1 MYLHWLLLCYGSIL
15 FVLIFFLSL
24 EVVLWLGNILLF
36 LDWTSLLEFLAT
48 AFVCYVLGV
57 VSLIFLVSIVLCLLI
72 FKKKK
77 TLWVVLANILGYWV
91 IVWLVLWYLLRMACC
106 CLRSLLFWH
115 FYFSLRLGS
124 ASVEGFLF
132 CCCGRFSTWKVI
144 LLLLRIDLIT

>member
-1 MYLHWLLLCYGSIL
+1 MLFWARISLLTRLVVYVFTLVVALLWFYFIC
-15 FVLIFFLSL
+15 FDFFFLSL

-77 TLWVVLANILGYWV
+77 NIMG
-91 IVWLVLWYLLRMACC
+91 C
-106 CLRSLLFWH
+106 
-115 FYFSLRLGS
+115 FSQYLRLLGHCL
-124 ASVEGFLF
+124 VGFVVSF
-132 CCCGRFSTWKVI
+132 AHGM
-144 LLLLRIDLIT
+144 LLS

>member
-1 MYLHWLLLCYGSIL
+1 VVVVAVLFWARISLLTRLVVYVFTLVVALLWFYFIC
-15 FVLIFFLSL
+15 FDFFFLSL

-91 IVWLVLWYLLRMACC
+91 IVCLVLWYLLRMACC
-106 CLRSLLFWH
+106 CLRSLLF
-115 FYFSLRLGS
+115 
-124 ASVEGFLF
+124 
-132 CCCGRFSTWKVI
+132 
-144 LLLLRIDLIT
+144 

>member
-1 MYLHWLLLCYGSIL
+1 VVVVAVLFWARISLLTRLVVYVFTLVVALLWFYFIC
-15 FVLIFFLSL
+15 FDFFFLSL

-106 CLRSLLFWH
+106 CLRSLLF
-115 FYFSLRLGS
+115 
-124 ASVEGFLF
+124 
-132 CCCGRFSTWKVI
+132 
-144 LLLLRIDLIT
+144 

>member
-77 TLWVVLANILGYWV
+77 NIMG
-91 IVWLVLWYLLRMACC
+91 C
-106 CLRSLLFWH
+106 
-115 FYFSLRLGS
+115 FSQYLRLLGHCLF
-124 ASVEGFLF
+124 GFVVSF
-132 CCCGRFSTWKVI
+132 AHGM
-144 LLLLRIDLIT
+144 LLS